1 MYFLVIL
8 TPWTWIFFFTITACW
23 DMQVWDKFKKY
34 SDKLL
39 RTLLILKSKKFHVK
53 PICFFIVFWW
63 HKIALKISKLLIY
76 AFIPL
81 LLISFDL
88 RSYSSEVRKRY
99 PLRVLL
105 MCLEVLGEWFSSLL
119 ERDWKGVSRKQLP
132 LVKMHQ

>member
-23 DMQVWDKFKKY
+23 DIQVWDKFKKY

-63 HKIALKISKLLIY
+63 HKIALKRSKLLIC

-88 RSYSSEVRKRY
+88 RSYSSELRKRY
-99 PLRVLL
+99 PLRLLL
-105 MCLEVLGEWFSSLL
+105 MCLEALGEWFSSLL
-119 ERDWKGVSRKQLP
+119 GRDWKGVSRKQLP